1 MYTGSGLELFAI
13 AVVCKEV
20 CISNSCPIFTLAA
33 EQVVIHCI
41 NHCAPTQ
48 NLFLSA
54 HREQIDPIHS
64 PCTLLT
70 ASKCKTCTLLTASRY
85 TLLQRSTTTL
95 YFAHREQVQALLGSS
110 QHTAASCEEAH
121 RVLTHQ
127 SSGELSVSAK
137 RWQSHDS
144 NAEPVRTTRVI
155 AALWP
160 ASYSIRAATIV

>member
-1 MYTGSGLELFAI
+1 M
-13 AVVCKEV
+13 
-20 CISNSCPIFTLAA
+20 
-33 EQVVIHCI
+33 H
-41 NHCAPTQ
+41 NHCAHQTQ

-70 ASKCKTCTLLTASRY
+70 ASKCKTVLCSSRASTDAPAKEHHNTVLCSPRA
-85 TLLQRSTTTL
+85 S
-95 YFAHREQVQALLGSS
+95 ASSILGSN

-144 NAEPVRTTRVI
+144 NAEAVRTTRVI